1 MRLSMPAAALSVC
14 LMPFSLTM
22 SAASFDVTRLASATP
37 APPTPL
43 PASDADAAA
52 RHAKRTACLK
62 EARAKK
68 LVGADRT
75 TFVKNCLANH

>member
-1 MRLSMPAAALSVC
+1 
-14 LMPFSLTM
+14 MPFSLTT
-22 SAASFDVTRLASATP
+22 SAASIDVTRLDSATP

-43 PASDADAAA
+43 PAPDADAAA